1 MILFNFDLK
10 VLNKSRI
17 IYHWPLH
24 VSLPS
29 HCSSWITPKFV
40 FYVTFSLACCA
51 LGSLIKDLPGFTGI
65 STVPFLS
72 MGYFFLNIASAAG
85 VDLYLPKLVS
95 SPNDYKFIRSMHFPT
110 LFSARLIDVMAS
122 FICLSVTLN
131 LSLRL
136 SFV

>member
-10 VLNKSRI
+10 VLNKSGK
-17 IYHWPLH
+17 IYDWPLY
-24 VSLPS
+24 VSQPS

-40 FYVTFSLACCA
+40 FAVTFYLACCA
-51 LGSLIKDLPGFTGI
+51 LGSLIRDFPGFTWI

-72 MGYFFLNIASAAG
+72 IGYFFLNIASAAG
-85 VDLYLPKLVS
+85 CDLDLPPKLFS
-95 SPNDYKFIRSMHFPT
+95 SCYKPIISMHFPT
-110 LFSARLIDVMAS
+110 LFSARLIDVIAS